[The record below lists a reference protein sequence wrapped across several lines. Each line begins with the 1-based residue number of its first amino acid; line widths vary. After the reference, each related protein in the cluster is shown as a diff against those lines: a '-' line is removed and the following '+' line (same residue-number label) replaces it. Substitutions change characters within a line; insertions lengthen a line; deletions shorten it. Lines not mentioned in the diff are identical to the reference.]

1 MQAGR
6 ASGSAV
12 WVCQG
17 RAVAHGRLAPERFA
31 DPTALALLREDEAA
45 AVQRARSDE
54 APKRWSARMRWQ
66 ILRLNGLVNVPR
78 TVAIDDAVR
87 AGPKGQIVVLGAGLD
102 GRPWRMDELAG
113 VELYEVDHPD
123 SQADKQD
130 RAAALGEPVA
140 RRHLV
145 PVDFRTDDLGRALAA
160 AGHDA
165 AVATTWI
172 WEGVVAYLTPEE
184 VEATVAVIADR
195 SAHGSRLVV
204 NYQMPSWQ
212 ATAGRVLARAVMVL
226 HGARDPMAGEP
237 RRSSWTP
244 QSMSTLLNRHGFSV
258 VADDSLF
265 ELAETLPLD
274 EFRRRRSFGSGHVA
288 VADLTR
294 ATPRR
299 ESSNRTGTS
308 ATDRTRTQ

>member
-1 MQAGR
+1 MAFSVSCVQAGR

-17 RAVAHGRLAPERFA
+17 RAVAHGRLAPGRFA
-31 DPTALALLREDEAA
+31 DPTALALLRDNEAA
-45 AVQRARSDE
+45 AVEQARSDE
-54 APKRWSARMRWQ
+54 APKGWSARMRWQ
-66 ILRLNGLVNVPR
+66 IQRLNGLVNVPR

-102 GRPWRMDELAG
+102 GRAWRMDELAG
-113 VELYEVDHPD
+113 VEFYEVDHPD

-145 PVDFRTDDLGRALAA
+145 PVNFRTDDLGSALAA
-160 AGHDA
+160 AGQDA

-184 VEATVAVIADR
+184 VEATAAVITDR

-204 NYQMPSWQ
+204 NYQMPSRR
-212 ATAGRVLARAVMVL
+212 ATAGRVLARAAMVIT
-226 HGARDPMAGEP
+226 GARDPMAGEP

-244 QSMSTLLNRHGFSV
+244 QSMSALLNRHGFSV
-258 VADDSLF
+258 VADDDLF
-265 ELAETLPLD
+265 ELAKTLLLD
-274 EFRRRRSFGSGHVA
+274 KRRRRSFGSGRVA
-288 VADLTR
+288 VADHH
-294 ATPRR
+294 
-299 ESSNRTGTS
+299 
-308 ATDRTRTQ
+308 